1 MRRALHG
8 RVSGLRQS
16 VVGLPLL
23 FSSLPTGDGRCRRDG
38 ETKSIIL
45 PSGRR
50 IRDGEEN
57 ELAVR
62 QKEVRVFSQ
71 TEIRKEML

>member
-1 MRRALHG
+1 MRRPLLG

-23 FSSLPTGDGRCRRDG
+23 FSSDGDGRCRRDG

-57 ELAVR
+57 ELAAR

-71 TEIRKEML
+71 TEIRKEM